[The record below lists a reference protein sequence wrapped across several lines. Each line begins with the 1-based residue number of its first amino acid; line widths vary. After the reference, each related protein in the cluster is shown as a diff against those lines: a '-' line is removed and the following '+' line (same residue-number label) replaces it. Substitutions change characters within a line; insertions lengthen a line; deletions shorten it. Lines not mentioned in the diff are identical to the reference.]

1 MATGSQ
7 QTGFTRRPPRSGQT
21 VLPPVA
27 PSLAP
32 TEQVATLARLSDP
45 ALSELGLDEF
55 LDELL
60 VRVRDV
66 LAVDTVAIL
75 LYEEDSDQLI
85 ARAAKGIE
93 EEVERGVRLPLGQG
107 FAGRIAAERVAIF
120 IADVDHAD
128 ILNPIL
134 RQKGI
139 RSLLGVPLIVEGHL
153 VGVLHVGSLTPRT
166 FGERDLAVLQVA
178 AARAAPGVERA
189 RLISAFEHEH
199 RVAMVLQRSLLPK
212 RVTDVTGVSVAA
224 RYLPAADEVG
234 GDWYDIFELPRGRLG
249 VAIGDVVGHGI
260 RAAALMGQLRT
271 ALKAYALEDHGPG
284 RTLEL
289 VDRFAQAMPD
299 SAMATAAY
307 AVLDTNTG
315 VLSAA
320 SAGHLP
326 PLVIGPH
333 GVSAVDIVPA
343 APLGAV
349 SYGSCPQVE
358 VALRPG
364 EMLLMYTDGLV
375 ERPGI
380 RLSDSIE
387 ALRGVVAGAIS
398 PEELCRRAVDELI
411 PAGGP
416 RDDVALV
423 ALQNAE
429 IPVELHLRL
438 AADPGVLAETRRILR
453 RWLRSKGADDQDTL
467 EITLAVSEACTNAV
481 EHAYSPAP
489 AEFELHACCV
499 DGDIR
504 ITVSDAGRWRSPR
517 GSNRGR
523 GLKIIETAMDEV
535 SVDPG
540 PLGTA
545 IVMRRQ
551 LGG

>member
-45 ALSELGLDEF
+45 ALSELGLEEF

-75 LYEEDSDQLI
+75 VYEEDSDQLI

-107 FAGRIAAERVAIF
+107 VAGRIAAERVAIF
-120 IADVDHAD
+120 IADVEHAD

-153 VGVLHVGSLTPRT
+153 VGVLPVGSLTPRS

-212 RVTDVTGVSVAA
+212 RVTDITGVSVAA

-271 ALKAYALEDHGPG
+271 ALHAYAAEGHGPA

-289 VDRFAQAMPD
+289 VDRFIHAMAEP
-299 SAMATAAY
+299 AMATAAY
-307 AVLDTNTG
+307 AVLDTDTG
-315 VLSAA
+315 LLTLA

-326 PLVIGPH
+326 P
-333 GVSAVDIVPA
+333 
-343 APLGAV
+343 
-349 SYGSCPQVE
+349 
-358 VALRPG
+358 
-364 EMLLMYTDGLV
+364 
-375 ERPGI
+375 
-380 RLSDSIE
+380 
-387 ALRGVVAGAIS
+387 
-398 PEELCRRAVDELI
+398 
-411 PAGGP
+411 
-416 RDDVALV
+416 
-423 ALQNAE
+423 
-429 IPVELHLRL
+429 
-438 AADPGVLAETRRILR
+438 IL
-453 RWLRSKGADDQDTL
+453 LRS
-467 EITLAVSEACTNAV
+467 
-481 EHAYSPAP
+481 
-489 AEFELHACCV
+489 
-499 DGDIR
+499 DG
-504 ITVSDAGRWRSPR
+504 V
-517 GSNRGR
+517 
-523 GLKIIETAMDEV
+523 
-535 SVDPG
+535 
-540 PLGTA
+540 
-545 IVMRRQ
+545 
-551 LGG
+551 